1 MPLAPEP
8 SLAPGSRPDAPT
20 DSASAGHASAASD
33 ALRAFLDGRRVLALT
48 GAGVS
53 TDSGIP
59 DYRGPNARARAPMRY
74 RTFVG
79 DAAARRRYWARS
91 AIGWPRTRAARPNSV
106 HRALARLERTGRVS
120 AVLTQN
126 VDGLH
131 QRGGSDRVLEL
142 HGGLATTV
150 CLGCGARGARD
161 ALQERIRAANP
172 TFAPEAVALAPDGD
186 APLPDEVAERF
197 VVPDCLRCR
206 GRLKPDVVFFGEN
219 VPRDRVDRAFRLLHA
234 SDALLVLGSSLTVF
248 SGYRFVRE
256 ARRAGLPVAI
266 VNDGPTRGDGEA
278 TLRLHGRLDPIVP
291 LAAAGLAP

>member
-1 MPLAPEP
+1 MTLASAP
-8 SLAPGSRPDAPT
+8 STAPFASRATASRPDARVR
-20 DSASAGHASAASD
+20 D
-33 ALRAFLDGRRVLALT
+33 ALGAFLDGRRVLALT

-59 DYRGPNARARAPMRY
+59 DYRGPNAPAREPMRY

-79 DAAARRRYWARS
+79 DVAARRRYWARS
-91 AIGWPRTRAARPNSV
+91 AVGWPRTRAARPNPV
-106 HRALARLERTGRVS
+106 HRALARLERAGRVS

-150 CLGCGARGARD
+150 CLDCGTRAGRD

-172 TFAPEAVALAPDGD
+172 GFAPETVALAPDGD
-186 APLPDEVAERF
+186 VPLADAVAERF

-206 GRLKPDVVFFGEN
+206 GRLKPNVTFFGEN
-219 VPRDRVDRAFRLLHA
+219 VPRERVDRAFRLLREA
-234 SDALLVLGSSLTVF
+234 DALLVLGSSLTVF

-256 ARRAGLPVAI
+256 ARRCGLPVAI
-266 VNDGPTRGDGEA
+266 VNDGPTRGDGDA
-278 TLRLHGRLDPIVP
+278 TLRVHGRLDPVVTG
-291 LAAAGLAP
+291 AASDLAP